1 MRHLISFSSVGF
13 RSTRVG
19 AVSAVGCGLLLALL
33 APIQASAQQ
42 QFQGLCARVKIVIA
56 QQLTLER
63 IGFDARLE
71 ISNNDGSDP
80 ITDFSATLTFE
91 NPLLSTNGTVNDA
104 SSLFFVQAPTF
115 ESVNSVSG
123 DGVIGPTTTAVIHW
137 FIIPKPTAG
146 GVTPDGIR
154 YQVGCRLA
162 GKLSGVDLPPEI
174 LQAFPAEIYVKP
186 DAQLEITYFQPR
198 DVQGDDPF
206 TPEVES
212 PVPFTVGVLVKNSGY
227 GLAKSVQID
236 SQQPKIVENKQ
247 NLLLIAQLL
256 GARVSDTPVQPA
268 SLTVNLGD
276 IPPGQTRKGAW
287 EMITS
292 LSGEF
297 VEFKASYTH
306 ASELGGQE
314 TSLIKSINA
323 YFISHEVLNDQPGR
337 DSLKDFLA
345 ITDNNADLIPNALYE
360 SEGNILPVNYLTNTA
375 IVGTASAGGSFQ
387 VTLSA
392 DKPGWS
398 YLRMDDPGQ
407 ARFSIASIQRS
418 DGKTLNPNNYW
429 TNIRYTQIGNIK
441 QTFLNIFDLVD
452 LNNYTY
458 TVTYAQTTADV
469 TPPVTTMHFAGSVTE
484 SGGKYYITPDTQV
497 YFISDDA
504 SPVSIVYSVTN
515 SPFYPALPFSLPNP
529 GEYQVVFYATDSAN
543 NRETNHTNIL
553 VVSGNG
559 SLDFASVTT
568 ASGPMFVSGDTLSI
582 RPFNAPLSFQATS
595 DPSRVDAYVDV
606 FQGVVGWAAVAGV
619 PSSPTADTS
628 ANLTVSGDNV
638 DFYRY
643 SLNGGTWS
651 AERSVNTPIALSNLV
666 AGSYAVEVLGRSQYG
681 NYLDPS
687 NAVTVTW
694 MLDPTAP
701 PTRVSGTPAT
711 PSRSRSALLNI
722 AGTGVTGFKWT
733 LNNGYYRPETN
744 APGVLPVAISS
755 STPQLLAISVLGKS
769 GGVFQ
774 PTNNPTT
781 VAWNF
786 DPLFGYSLSTLA
798 KVRSLVISNIGSSSQ
813 TFNWDGRS
821 DTGTALPPG
830 WYTARITLA
839 DQLGLTNFA
848 TRLVQIGSLSG
859 TPVALADI
867 TRGPRNPYARGRWA
881 VWQDQSSGNFE
892 IYAQDLFS
900 NASIAKLTSTTLSQ
914 ENPRTDGG
922 FVVWQGR
929 QAGGNWDLYLKDP
942 GTNTP
947 TQQITSSSGTDKVN
961 PVIEWPWVVYQRR
974 QTANQNAP
982 WQLVAIN
989 LLIEEDFLVWPSTQD
1004 QLDPDIQA
1012 GRVVWQDWRDVG
1024 PGEIYFKNLETG
1036 EQRRIT
1042 TNSFGQYHPVIYDN
1056 WIIWQDNRNGQ
1067 VDLYGF
1073 DLLRNVEVRVTS
1085 TPENETRPYLDG
1097 PWAVCLEDSLGSLT
1111 GNLRLIHLPTLRAV
1125 PITRTLTSKDRPA
1138 LVNGRTV
1145 WLDLSNN
1152 LSSVQ
1157 IADVPSLQP
1166 VFQDRNAVA
1175 VTPAMAAYQQNAYS
1189 LLTLWNAQAGV
1200 QQITHYTSLVPQV
1213 NSETVAWVGGAPS
1226 GPNFALTPGSFLWIK
1241 FADQR
1246 VLDLGVNSVGPV
1258 NLAAGANVLSYAGF
1272 PSQYSAYKLLGQL
1285 GSANVRAVR
1294 MLDSQ
1299 SGRWLV
1305 AEVQNGRPIG
1315 IDFVVP
1321 RVAVLML
1328 DLVNPVNN
1336 FQPQ

>member
-1 MRHLISFSSVGF
+1 
-13 RSTRVG
+13 
-19 AVSAVGCGLLLALL
+19 
-33 APIQASAQQ
+33 
-42 QFQGLCARVKIVIA
+42 
-56 QQLTLER
+56 
-63 IGFDARLE
+63 
-71 ISNNDGSDP
+71 
-80 ITDFSATLTFE
+80 
-91 NPLLSTNGTVNDA
+91 
-104 SSLFFVQAPTF
+104 
-115 ESVNSVSG
+115 
-123 DGVIGPTTTAVIHW
+123 
-137 FIIPKPTAG
+137 
-146 GVTPDGIR
+146 
-154 YQVGCRLA
+154 
-162 GKLSGVDLPPEI
+162 
-174 LQAFPAEIYVKP
+174 
-186 DAQLEITYFQPR
+186 
-198 DVQGDDPF
+198 
-206 TPEVES
+206 
-212 PVPFTVGVLVKNSGY
+212 
-227 GLAKSVQID
+227 
-236 SQQPKIVENKQ
+236 
-247 NLLLIAQLL
+247 
-256 GARVSDTPVQPA
+256 
-268 SLTVNLGD
+268 
-276 IPPGQTRKGAW
+276 
-287 EMITS
+287 
-292 LSGEF
+292 
-297 VEFKASYTH
+297 
-306 ASELGGQE
+306 
-314 TSLIKSINA
+314 
-323 YFISHEVLNDQPGR
+323 
-337 DSLKDFLA
+337 
-345 ITDNNADLIPNALYE
+345 
-360 SEGNILPVNYLTNTA
+360 
-375 IVGTASAGGSFQ
+375 
-387 VTLSA
+387 
-392 DKPGWS
+392 
-398 YLRMDDPGQ
+398 
-407 ARFSIASIQRS
+407 
-418 DGKTLNPNNYW
+418 
-429 TNIRYTQIGNIK
+429 
-441 QTFLNIFDLVD
+441 
-452 LNNYTY
+452 
-458 TVTYAQTTADV
+458 
-469 TPPVTTMHFAGSVTE
+469 
-484 SGGKYYITPDTQV
+484 
-497 YFISDDA
+497 
-504 SPVSIVYSVTN
+504 
-515 SPFYPALPFSLPNP
+515 
-529 GEYQVVFYATDSAN
+529 
-543 NRETNHTNIL
+543 
-553 VVSGNG
+553 
-559 SLDFASVTT
+559 
-568 ASGPMFVSGDTLSI
+568 
-582 RPFNAPLSFQATS
+582 
-595 DPSRVDAYVDV
+595 VDAYVDV

-643 SLNGGTWS
+643 SLNGGAWS

-694 MLDPTAP
+694 TLDPTAP
-701 PTRVSGTPAT
+701 PTRVTGTPAT
-711 PSRSRSALLNI
+711 PTRSRSALLNI

-755 STPQLLAISVLGKS
+755 STTQLLAISVLGKS

-781 VAWNF
+781 VTWNF

-859 TPVALADI
+859 TPAVLANI

-900 NASIAKLTSTTLSQ
+900 NASIAKLTSTSLSQ

-929 QAGGNWDLYLKDP
+929 QVGGNWDLYLKDP

-989 LLIEEDFLVWPSTQD
+989 LLTEEDSLVWPSAQD

-1138 LVNGRTV
+1138 LANGRTV

-1166 VFQDRNAVA
+1166 VFQNRNAVA

-1315 IDFVVP
+1315 VDFVVP

>member
-1 MRHLISFSSVGF
+1 
-13 RSTRVG
+13 
-19 AVSAVGCGLLLALL
+19 
-33 APIQASAQQ
+33 
-42 QFQGLCARVKIVIA
+42 
-56 QQLTLER
+56 
-63 IGFDARLE
+63 
-71 ISNNDGSDP
+71 
-80 ITDFSATLTFE
+80 
-91 NPLLSTNGTVNDA
+91 
-104 SSLFFVQAPTF
+104 
-115 ESVNSVSG
+115 
-123 DGVIGPTTTAVIHW
+123 
-137 FIIPKPTAG
+137 
-146 GVTPDGIR
+146 
-154 YQVGCRLA
+154 
-162 GKLSGVDLPPEI
+162 
-174 LQAFPAEIYVKP
+174 
-186 DAQLEITYFQPR
+186 
-198 DVQGDDPF
+198 
-206 TPEVES
+206 
-212 PVPFTVGVLVKNSGY
+212 
-227 GLAKSVQID
+227 
-236 SQQPKIVENKQ
+236 
-247 NLLLIAQLL
+247 
-256 GARVSDTPVQPA
+256 
-268 SLTVNLGD
+268 
-276 IPPGQTRKGAW
+276 
-287 EMITS
+287 
-292 LSGEF
+292 
-297 VEFKASYTH
+297 
-306 ASELGGQE
+306 
-314 TSLIKSINA
+314 
-323 YFISHEVLNDQPGR
+323 
-337 DSLKDFLA
+337 
-345 ITDNNADLIPNALYE
+345 
-360 SEGNILPVNYLTNTA
+360 VNYLTNTSV
-375 IVGTASAGGSFQ
+375 IGTASAGGSFQ

-407 ARFSIASIQRS
+407 ARFSIASVQRS

-504 SPVSIVYSVTN
+504 SPMSIVYSVTN

-643 SLNGGTWS
+643 SLNGGAWS

-681 NYLDPS
+681 NYLDSS

-694 MLDPTAP
+694 TLDSTAP
-701 PTRVSGTPAT
+701 PTRVTGTPAT
-711 PSRSRSALLNI
+711 PTRSRSALLNI

-781 VAWNF
+781 VTWNF

-859 TPVALADI
+859 TPAALADI

-900 NASIAKLTSTTLSQ
+900 NAPIAKLTSTTLSQ

-929 QAGGNWDLYLKDP
+929 QVGGNWDLYLKDP

-989 LLIEEDFLVWPSTQD
+989 LLTEEDSLVWPSAQD

-1138 LVNGRTV
+1138 LANGRTV

-1166 VFQDRNAVA
+1166 VFQNRNAVA

-1315 IDFVVP
+1315 VDFVVP